1 MFTKTEHLTEQHQT
15 KGGQI
20 GYVRVGGRKGE
31 EGYVDCIGWGESD
44 SLFNVPTPVS
54 HSGQSNVT
62 KIYYICKD
70 NNFFSKF
77 PANCVL
83 FIF

>member
-31 EGYVDCIGWGESD
+31 KGYVDCIGWGGEAIAY
-44 SLFNVPTPVS
+44 LMYLL
-54 HSGQSNVT
+54 Q
-62 KIYYICKD
+62 
-70 NNFFSKF
+70 
-77 PANCVL
+77 
-83 FIF
+83 